1 MKVAI
6 KTIKKKKLEKDE
18 VFMDLM
24 IQELEVLQ
32 KTDHPNIT
40 RVFELLEDE
49 KHFYVVM
56 EYIGGGDLMAR
67 VTTLKKFTEN
77 TAASVI
83 Y

>member
-1 MKVAI
+1 MRVAI

-49 KHFYVVM
+49 KHFHVVM